1 MNINI
6 DLLKSHEV
14 EQSVLAGG
22 MTRDG
27 VMILES
33 FQVRPEDFY
42 SNRHQML
49 YKAISD
55 TYKEKNNIDLLLLIE
70 HCKKKSILDKVGGT
84 NYITEVSGCL
94 ISITQLNAYVKILKD
109 YRLKR
114 DVLGISKIVELK
126 QELEPKEL
134 LNLVQEQI
142 LSVQKKT
149 DIEKTQE
156 ECLRGYLEAKE
167 KSYIGE
173 NEEDNAIKTGLWKLD
188 AAIHGFSKA
197 ELITIFAFSGVGK
210 TTVAGQ
216 LALNIAGYSKKK
228 VMYFSLE
235 MTYAQ
240 VMDRFISNATDIEH
254 RKIKY
259 LNKGEL
265 TDEQLVKILTTA
277 SQINQYISI
286 YDTRYLND
294 IISKIQIERIKN
306 NVDIVFIDYI
316 SLIQGV
322 QANEER
328 LRIAQITQK
337 LKALANT
344 LNLPIVILAQA
355 AQAAEKKNSD
365 NYKPY
370 EKLSD
375 TDIADSASVFR
386 DSDTVLGIYRNTILD
401 DPGAQRD
408 IKIDYN
414 SKDATINPRCVNI
427 LIKKCRNSTKKTLS
441 FRWEGSKFRISNY
454 EQ

>member
-1 MNINI
+1 LNINL
-6 DLLKSHEV
+6 DLFKSNEI
-14 EQSVLAGG
+14 EQPILAGG

-27 VMILES
+27 VMILENL
-33 FQVRPEDFY
+33 QVRPEDFY
-42 SNRHQML
+42 SNRHQLL
-49 YKAISD
+49 YKAITD
-55 TYKEKNNIDLLLLIE
+55 TYKEKNNIDLLLLVE
-70 HCKKKSILDKVGGT
+70 YCKKKNIIDKVGGT
-84 NYITEVSGCL
+84 TYITEISGCL
-94 ISITQLNAYVKILKD
+94 ISITQLNAYANILKN

-114 DVLGISKIVELK
+114 DVLEISKIIEIK

-142 LSVQKKT
+142 LSIQKKAE
-149 DIEKTQE
+149 IEKTQE
-156 ECLRGYLEAKE
+156 DCLKSYLEAKE

-188 AAIHGFSKA
+188 TAIHGFSKA

-216 LALNIAGYSKKK
+216 LALNIARYSKKR

-235 MTYAQ
+235 MTYTQ
-240 VMDRFISNATDIEH
+240 VMDRLVSNVTDIEH
-254 RKIKY
+254 RKVKY

-286 YDTRYLND
+286 YDTRYLDD
-294 IISKIQIERIKN
+294 IISKIQVERIKD

-355 AQAAEKKNSD
+355 TQAAEKKNSD

-408 IKIDYN
+408 IKVDYN
-414 SKDATINPRCVNI
+414 SKDATINPKCVNI
-427 LIKKCRNSTKKTLS
+427 LVKKCRNSTKKTLA
-441 FRWEGSKFRISNY
+441 FKWNGAKFRIDNY